1 MFQCFFAYLYKTIRG
16 DGVKEVLDDPG
27 QQFAF
32 PHNIVDATLGE
43 DDFLMRIVW
52 DITFQIIFIYIL
64 VAIITG
70 IVIDGFGDL
79 KVGRI
84 QSCFLPSS
92 LLPCMRAQNR

>member
-43 DDFLMRIVW
+43 DDFLMRIVL